1 MSIQAVKAVEVGE
14 GIVSASRRGSQVH
27 DEIHYDGDARRFHRR
42 TNRAGGI
49 EGGMTNGEEVRVTG
63 YMKPLSTLPRPLH
76 TVNVVT
82 KEEATAVV
90 ERTDTC
96 AILAAGV
103 IGEAMV
109 ALTLASAFLEKFGGD
124 SLGETRLNLHTY
136 LAQVREY

>member
-1 MSIQAVKAVEVGE
+1 MPISPGPSSTICTTSGTSW
-14 GIVSASRRGSQVH
+14 SARARARRRRGSRRGRSRSPSSGRWGSRVH
-27 DEIHYDGDARRFHRR
+27 DEIFYDDVARRFHRR

-82 KEEATAVV
+82 KEATVAVV

-103 IGEAMV
+103 IGE
-109 ALTLASAFLEKFGGD
+109 
-124 SLGETRLNLHTY
+124 
-136 LAQVREY
+136 